1 MRRLNLIRH
10 LNCTLKLAETIQ
22 PLIVEAEKFTHF
34 SGEEKKQY
42 VLTKANQ
49 FAIDHKLKFDQ
60 EKVSVMIDELV
71 ETTKKVIL
79 CCSLAYAAQNFAY
92 KIPIYW
98 WVFPLAFLLI
108 SLITVATVTYQ
119 NWHAANENPVNSIKN
134 E

>member
-1 MRRLNLIRH
+1 MSIQEILTLIGSILPLLIAFLTFLVKFIKNEKAKKV

-60 EKVSVMIDELV
+60 EKVSAMIDELV
-71 ETTKKVIL
+71 ETTKKVNMRDKDKARETVSNNLSATGSIL
-79 CCSLAYAAQNFAY
+79 PTL
-92 KIPIYW
+92 
-98 WVFPLAFLLI
+98 
-108 SLITVATVTYQ
+108 
-119 NWHAANENPVNSIKN
+119 
-134 E
+134 

>member
-1 MRRLNLIRH
+1 MSIQEILTLIGSILPLLIAFLTFLVKFIKNEKAKKV

-71 ETTKKVIL
+71 DTTKKVNMRDKDKAREAV
-79 CCSLAYAAQNFAY
+79 SKNLAASGNAV
-92 KIPIYW
+92 PT
-98 WVFPLAFLLI
+98 L
-108 SLITVATVTYQ
+108 
-119 NWHAANENPVNSIKN
+119 
-134 E
+134 

>member
-1 MRRLNLIRH
+1 MDTLEFIITIVSAAVPLLIAFLTFLVKFIKNEKAKKV

-60 EKVSVMIDELV
+60 EKVSAMIDELV
-71 ETTKKVIL
+71 ETTKKVNMRDKDKAREAV
-79 CCSLAYAAQNFAY
+79 SKNLAASGNAV
-92 KIPIYW
+92 PT
-98 WVFPLAFLLI
+98 L
-108 SLITVATVTYQ
+108 
-119 NWHAANENPVNSIKN
+119 
-134 E
+134 

>member
-1 MRRLNLIRH
+1 MSIQEIITLIGSVLPLLIAFLTFLVKFIKNEKAKKV

-71 ETTKKVIL
+71 ETTKKVNMRDKDKAREAVSKNL
-79 CCSLAYAAQNFAY
+79 SAAG
-92 KIPIYW
+92 
-98 WVFPLAFLLI
+98 
-108 SLITVATVTYQ
+108 ITVPTL
-119 NWHAANENPVNSIKN
+119 
-134 E
+134 

>member
-1 MRRLNLIRH
+1 MSIQEILTLIGSILPLLIAFLTFLVKFIKNEKAKKV
-10 LNCTLKLAETIQ
+10 LNCKLKLAETIQ

-71 ETTKKVIL
+71 ETTKKVNMRDKDKAREAV
-79 CCSLAYAAQNFAY
+79 SKNLAASGNAV
-92 KIPIYW
+92 PT
-98 WVFPLAFLLI
+98 L
-108 SLITVATVTYQ
+108 
-119 NWHAANENPVNSIKN
+119 
-134 E
+134 

>member
-1 MRRLNLIRH
+1 MSIQEILTLIGSILPLLIAFLTFLVKFIKNEKAKKV

-60 EKVSVMIDELV
+60 EKVSAMIDELV
-71 ETTKKVIL
+71 ETTKKVNMRDKDKVRETVSNSLSATGSIL
-79 CCSLAYAAQNFAY
+79 PTL
-92 KIPIYW
+92 
-98 WVFPLAFLLI
+98 
-108 SLITVATVTYQ
+108 
-119 NWHAANENPVNSIKN
+119 
-134 E
+134 

>member
-71 ETTKKVIL
+71 ETTKKVNMRDKDKAREAVSKNL
-79 CCSLAYAAQNFAY
+79 S
-92 KIPIYW
+92 
-98 WVFPLAFLLI
+98 
-108 SLITVATVTYQ
+108 VTG
-119 NWHAANENPVNSIKN
+119 NVLPTL
-134 E
+134 

>member
-1 MRRLNLIRH
+1 MSIQEILTLIGSILPLLIAFLTFLVKFIKNEKAKKV

-71 ETTKKVIL
+71 ETTKKVNMRDKDKAREAV
-79 CCSLAYAAQNFAY
+79 SKNLAASGNAV
-92 KIPIYW
+92 PT
-98 WVFPLAFLLI
+98 L
-108 SLITVATVTYQ
+108 
-119 NWHAANENPVNSIKN
+119 
-134 E
+134 

>member
-1 MRRLNLIRH
+1 MSIQEILTLIGSILPLLIAFLTFLVKFIKNEKAKKV

-71 ETTKKVIL
+71 ETTKKVNMRDKDKARE
-79 CCSLAYAAQNFAY
+79 SVSKNLAASGNAV
-92 KIPIYW
+92 PT
-98 WVFPLAFLLI
+98 L
-108 SLITVATVTYQ
+108 
-119 NWHAANENPVNSIKN
+119 
-134 E
+134 

>member
-49 FAIDHKLKFDQ
+49 FAIDPKLKFDQ

-71 ETTKKVIL
+71 ETTKKVNMRDKDKAREAV
-79 CCSLAYAAQNFAY
+79 SKNFAASGNAV
-92 KIPIYW
+92 PT
-98 WVFPLAFLLI
+98 L
-108 SLITVATVTYQ
+108 
-119 NWHAANENPVNSIKN
+119 
-134 E
+134 